1 MRGVP
6 EDDLDDSAVNHVG
19 ILQHDSFLHTLAVAT
34 KSIDMPAGM
43 GIIGFGRIGRL
54 IFRELQVLVHLRR
67 QHKHRRDSEGQR
79 L

>member
-6 EDDLDDSAVNHVG
+6 EDDLDDSAVNH
-19 ILQHDSFLHTLAVAT
+19 SFLHTLAVAT